1 MDVLT
6 FRFTDDMIMVAKK
19 KRGRDASFF
28 YVSRRCLSDP
38 FTPSVYIEGRSGKC
52 R

>member
-1 MDVLT
+1 MGVLT

-28 YVSRRCLSDP
+28 MSPGGAFPILSHRLC
-38 FTPSVYIEGRSGKC
+38 T
-52 R
+52 